1 MLLAPLSLPLLV
13 GLAHAEPH
21 GLVVQLRVD
30 AAPNAAAVL
39 LTPKE
44 GTPTRVELKNDG
56 NVPDVNAGDEVWA
69 GSLWLEGDAFEV
81 SVEVDGKTIPGGPV
95 SWSDGDAARDL
106 TVTLAGGSVSV
117 EAGVSAPPK
126 DGTQGSGTAPGA
138 EGGGGGAVV
147 QPGPD
152 NKGSAGGLYLGF
164 GVGVL
169 ALFGVGWLWVRSRP
183 ATGGGLPKG
192 VSLVAEPGLLGAG
205 SPSLSDGL
213 QLWIV
218 GPDDAEAVVRP
229 LLATMARHHR
239 VLVAAPNGKA
249 VPAVFGGPVY
259 RSANLRPAHV
269 GDAAEALQ
277 EDGGA
282 VAVLLAG
289 TAADAASLKDY
300 ADLLPTGV
308 GAVCVVAQDPG
319 VPALARVTA
328 RRDGPVWVVQT
339 PERTFRLAET
349 PDGFVEEAAR

>member
-30 AAPNAAAVL
+30 AAPNAAAVV

-56 NVPDVNAGDEVWA
+56 NVPDVNAGDGVWA

-81 SVEVDGKTIPGGPV
+81 SVDIDGTVMPGGPV
-95 SWSDGDAARDL
+95 SWSEGDAARDL
-106 TVTLAGGSVSV
+106 TVTLTGGSVSV

-126 DGTQGSGTAPGA
+126 EGTQGAAAGPDA
-138 EGGGGGAVV
+138 GAVV

-183 ATGGGLPKG
+183 AVGSALPKG
-192 VSLVAEPGLLGAG
+192 VTLVAEPGLLGSG

-218 GPDDAEAVVRP
+218 GPDDADAIVRP

-239 VLVAAPNGKA
+239 VLVVAPNGKA

-277 EDGGA
+277 DDGGA

-289 TAADAASLKDY
+289 TQADAASLKDY

-339 PERTFRLAET
+339 AERTLRLAET
-349 PDGFVEEAAR
+349 PEGFVEEAAR